1 LGIQKPSASLDKN
14 PRPKRI
20 LPDYA
25 AANGGALADGRR
37 LPGFKAV
44 MLAFE
49 RANWAL
55 GIKVLSCF
63 ALKLGVKPD
72 FFTDCH
78 DPLSAE
84 YRARCGFSTICRW

>member
-1 LGIQKPSASLDKN
+1 
-14 PRPKRI
+14 
-20 LPDYA
+20 
-25 AANGGALADGRR
+25 
-37 LPGFKAV
+37 

-49 RANWAL
+49 RANCAL

-63 ALKLGVKPD
+63 ALKLGFKPD